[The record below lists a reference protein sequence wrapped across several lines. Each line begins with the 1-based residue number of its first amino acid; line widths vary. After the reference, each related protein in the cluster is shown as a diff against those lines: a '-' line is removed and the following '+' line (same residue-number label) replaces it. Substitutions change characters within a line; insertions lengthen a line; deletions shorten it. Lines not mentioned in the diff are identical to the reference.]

1 MIIFYFKLISGSM
14 CTSPSSVVMLS
25 ALTLLCAG
33 GLGGS
38 PEAPKPPVSCQAAQ
52 KALLLE
58 GKVRNRKLELKSTE
72 SFLAGAVPQGTS
84 CKSRH
89 LGW

>member
-1 MIIFYFKLISGSM
+1 M
-14 CTSPSSVVMLS
+14 CTSHSFIVTLS
-25 ALTLLCAG
+25 ALTPLCAG

-52 KALLLE
+52 EALLLE

-72 SFLAGAVPQGTS
+72 SFLAGAVPQGSS
-84 CKSRH
+84 CKSCH